1 MTTQNELISLIFK
14 IGRLMRKKPADFKR
28 GFSIFQVKVLSF
40 IDSGGEPTMKDIADN
55 FCVTCPSATAVIDR
69 LAELGIIRRV
79 SDAKDR
85 RIVRLALTSKGKIT
99 LKRGLKEL
107 SNRMEKMLSGL
118 NKKDREDLKRILNK
132 IVQN

>member
-1 MTTQNELISLIFK
+1 
-14 IGRLMRKKPADFKR
+14 
-28 GFSIFQVKVLSF
+28 
-40 IDSGGEPTMKDIADN
+40 MKDIADN